1 MKLGRTTLLRP
12 HCWVCEVRFKT
23 SIPPGPANLEEHHV
37 FPRNAGGTD
46 GPLVS
51 LCDTDHATLHKIAD
65 RLHSK
70 KPFKDL
76 LIGREG
82 TAQKRLVWLA
92 AMVVKAE
99 KSVEG
104 DANKLVLNSVK
115 LTRQD
120 TEMLKRLQ
128 PLYPKLGRSDILRQA
143 LLHLYLA
150 KFPR

>member
-1 MKLGRTTLLRP
+1 M
-12 HCWVCEVRFKT
+12 
-23 SIPPGPANLEEHHV
+23 